1 MPQIEIIPSSPQE
14 ASSLFTMNHAYFTD
28 YTWQMDR
35 KINASSIGTQFHQV
49 RLPRQMIVDAPRSAE
64 ERLAQNLDADIVL
77 IASHENNP
85 VAYAVLKKTNHGKAI
100 RIIDF
105 VVRQKMRR
113 QGIGIA
119 LMLASHDWSLHQGC
133 QRIIVELQSKNYPA
147 IQLVNRLGYE
157 YCGFHEFFYANHD
170 IVLFFS
176 SYLK

>member
-1 MPQIEIIPSSPQE
+1 MPKIEIIPSSPQE
-14 ASSLFTMNHAYFTD
+14 ASTLFTMNHAYFTD

-35 KINASSIGTQFHQV
+35 KIDSRSIGTQFHQV
-49 RLPRQMIVDAPRSAE
+49 RLPRQMIVEDPQSPE
-64 ERLAQNLDADIVL
+64 ERLVQNLDANMVL
-77 IASHENNP
+77 IASLDKDP
-85 VAYAVLKKTNHGKAI
+85 VAYAVLQRTTNGKAI

-105 VVRQKMRR
+105 VVRQKVRR
-113 QGIGIA
+113 KGIGTA
-119 LMLASHDWSLHQGC
+119 LLLASHDWSLHEGC

-176 SYLK
+176 AYLK